1 MAAKCK
7 TLILMSGT
15 LHDEEVLRD
24 LFGLRDF
31 SIVDAEVKTQE
42 WVDTLRPSVFQ
53 AIGRQ
58 RRRAQGD
65 VELIALLNLLE
76 EFMGYVES
84 DEPLTH
90 ENIMRRRMLREQA
103 WLLSE

>member
-1 MAAKCK
+1 MRH
-7 TLILMSGT
+7 GN
-15 LHDEEVLRD
+15 
-24 LFGLRDF
+24 
-31 SIVDAEVKTQE
+31 AEVTTSE
-42 WVDTLRPSVFQ
+42 WIDTLRPSVFQ

-58 RRRAQGD
+58 RKRAQGD
-65 VELIALLNLLE
+65 VELVALLNLLE

-90 ENIMRRRMLREQA
+90 EGTMRRRMLREQA